1 MRQLCGP
8 CHAARRRGLRLTSE
22 TGAGGGAGGGGAGT
36 VLLWYSYELGV
47 PSGFTTAVDGVPA
60 AVTCVGVSASR
71 RAHF

>member
-1 MRQLCGP
+1 MKP
-8 CHAARRRGLRLTSE
+8 RRG
-22 TGAGGGAGGGGAGT
+22 GGGGGGAGT

-60 AVTCVGVSASR
+60 AVTCAGVSASR

>member
-1 MRQLCGP
+1 MVRQLCGP

-22 TGAGGGAGGGGAGT
+22 TASGGGAGGAGT